1 MSDIELASIDRV
13 DLREVWKDEAA
24 NFTPWLAEN
33 ISRLGEALGLDLEL
47 QETEAP
53 VGGYSLDL
61 LATDTNGSR
70 TVVIE
75 NQLEPTNHDHLGKL
89 LTYAAG
95 LDANIVVWLTKEF
108 RDEHRQ
114 ALDWLN
120 QHTDEDTDFF
130 GVTVEAWKIDG
141 SRPAPHFSLIAAPNG
156 WRKEASKRSRS
167 EPRVT
172 SERQERYKDFFQR
185 LIDILREEH
194 RFTNAKKASPV
205 RWYSFT
211 SGYSRVKYGA
221 NFFGPRSENARVE
234 VYIDYL
240 DRERNIR
247 LLEELSRHK
256 DHIESELGPLD
267 WQRQENQRYCRIAA
281 SRPGSIGDEEDALA
295 ETQTWM
301 VETLLDFRR
310 VFGPLLARLTTQDI
324 R

>member
-1 MSDIELASIDRV
+1 MSDIDLASIERIE
-13 DLREVWKDEAA
+13 LREVWKDEAA

-47 QETEAP
+47 QETEAA
-53 VGGYSLDL
+53 VGSYSLDV
-61 LATDTNGSR
+61 LATDLNGGR

-75 NQLEPTNHDHLGKL
+75 NQLESTDHNHLGQL

-95 LDANIVVWLTKEF
+95 LDANVVVWITKEF

-141 SRPAPHFSLIAAPNG
+141 SRPAPHFNLAATPNG
-156 WRKEASKRSRS
+156 WRTEAVKRSRGQT
-167 EPRVT
+167 RVA
-172 SERQERYKDFFQR
+172 SERQERYEAFFQR
-185 LIDILREEH
+185 LIDTLREEH

-205 RWYSFT
+205 NWYSFT
-211 SGYSRVKYGA
+211 TGYSRIGYGA
-221 NFFGPRSENARVE
+221 NFSGQREARVE
-234 VYIDYL
+234 VYIDYQ
-240 DRERNIR
+240 DGERNIQ
-247 LLEELSRHK
+247 LLEALEQHKEQVEAELHQS
-256 DHIESELGPLD
+256 LD
-267 WQRQENQRYCRIAA
+267 WQRLENRRACRIVVT
-281 SRPGSIGDEEDALA
+281 RDGSIDDDEDALA

-301 VETLLDFRR
+301 IDTLLNFKR
-310 VFGPLLARLTTQDI
+310 VFDPLLARLTAEDA